1 MIAIDTNILI
11 YACSPTDPA
20 RQERALN
27 LIASTVDGVLLW
39 QVACEFIAASR
50 RLAPQGFTSAHAWDR
65 LSEYLEVFP
74 LVVPAEGTLTRARLL
89 HVEQK
94 VSFWDSMII
103 AACIECGVRRLYSE
117 DLPGRYCQILWI
129 GHDQAAS
136 SRSPSTN

>member
-74 LVVPAEGTLTRARLL
+74 LVVPAEGALTRARLL

-103 AACIECGVRRLYSE
+103 AACIECGVGRLYSE
-117 DLPGRYCQILWI
+117 DLPGTRISSLEILNPFS
-129 GHDQAAS
+129 DLPTE
-136 SRSPSTN
+136 R